1 MRAMKAYVVLL
12 AVCGCAKGAPEAGIL
27 GDGVDAGVMQRPDSG
42 TPVIPPDAAPLP
54 DAPVGM
60 QTRSLSQTTDTTVV
74 ASNVGCYYED
84 PLFGFVYATDENS
97 WYRVFRLADHGITS
111 AFTVQRVTFYTD
123 WALGTNGQQPGT
135 VRVGT
140 YAGTLNADTLDPA
153 QITVLATQNIT
164 IPDADSTAG
173 QPAPV
178 VTDIAATIPANGTLI
193 VEVAAPDGYAS
204 QSIFFIGVSAGGEAK
219 KGYIRSSGCTAINAP
234 TAVATILPNKAV
246 LIDVTGT
253 SQ

>member
-1 MRAMKAYVVLL
+1 MKAFVVLL
-12 AVCGCAKGAPEAGIL
+12 AVCGCAKGAPETGFI
-27 GDGVDAGVMQRPDSG
+27 GDEVDGGVMQRPDSS
-42 TPVIPPDAAPLP
+42 TTVIPPDAAPLP
-54 DAPVGM
+54 DAPAGM
-60 QTRSLSQTTDTTVV
+60 QTRTLSQTTNTTVV

-97 WYRVFRLADHGITS
+97 WYRVFRLADHNIAG

-135 VRVGT
+135 VKVGT
-140 YAGTLNADTLDPA
+140 YAGTPDADTLDPT

-178 VTDIAATIPANGTLI
+178 VTDIAATVPANGTLI
-193 VEVAAPDGYAS
+193 VEVSAPDGYAN
-204 QSIFFIGVSAGGEAK
+204 QHIFFIGVSEGGESK
-219 KGYIRSSGCTAINAP
+219 KGYIRSSGCTAVNTP
-234 TAVATILPNKAV
+234 TAVGTILPNKAV
-246 LIDVTGT
+246 LIGVTGT